1 VELSGHTFLLP
12 LKGNTIATG
21 GDFLEK
27 NENEFRIYR
36 KYEAESTI
44 SFGEADTPAPLSD
57 DKTKETVDPQAPP
70 PPKKKQ

>member
-1 VELSGHTFLLP
+1 MFRYNVT
-12 LKGNTIATG
+12 ATG

-44 SFGEADTPAPLSD
+44 SFDDADLPPLPD
-57 DKTKETVDPQAPP
+57 DKTKETVDPQTKKEEPTT
-70 PPKKKQ
+70 KKK